1 MAMTASEWARFQ
13 AMLPQEDRMSYR
25 EYLASVGTTPTP
37 QVQATTAQAATAPAQ
52 DTSFTAAERAIFGE
66 AATMPAPAPAQT
78 AAVTTAPATT
88 ETATSAVTGGAAT
101 SATTGGT
108 TGGITQAELDAA
120 IKSALATQASAFA
133 RQQQE
138 AAAQAAAQREAER
151 RSTRQKASDRLVAM
165 FDSYKLGNLA
175 KFIDERIMNDVSE
188 DMLMLE
194 IYERP
199 EYKTRFPGMAEL
211 RKAGKAISEAAY
223 MGIEKQMEQTA
234 RFFDLPKGF
243 YDGPEDFG
251 NLIGKQVSAKEF
263 QDRLQV
269 GQDLARTLNPY
280 VKEALSS
287 LYGVGEGALTAYVLD
302 PDKALSVIQK
312 QAKAAQFVGY
322 AREAGFGLASV
333 TPEVA
338 TDIAGTAPYASLSE
352 QQMQKSLQQAGQL
365 RREQSRLAGIEG
377 EVYQEQEALDAVI
390 SGSSEALLASQRR
403 AQREVARF
411 GERGGVTA
419 TSLARP
425 GTI

>member
-1 MAMTASEWARFQ
+1 M
-13 AMLPQEDRMSYR
+13 
-25 EYLASVGTTPTP
+25 
-37 QVQATTAQAATAPAQ
+37 
-52 DTSFTAAERAIFGE
+52 
-66 AATMPAPAPAQT
+66 
-78 AAVTTAPATT
+78 PATT
-88 ETATSAVTGGAAT
+88 EPATSAVTGGAAT
-101 SATTGGT
+101 SAATGGTAGGT

-165 FDSYKLGNLA
+165 FNAYNLGNLA

-211 RKAGKAISEAAY
+211 RKQGQAISEKEY
-223 MGIEKQMEQTA
+223 MNIEKQMEQTA

-251 NLIGKQVSAKEF
+251 NLIAKGVSAKEF

-269 GQDLARTLNPY
+269 GQDLSRTLNPF
-280 VKEALSS
+280 VKESLVS
-287 LYGVGEGALTAYVLD
+287 LYGIGEGALTAYVLD

-312 QAKAAQFVGY
+312 QAKAAQFVGF

-333 TPEVA
+333 TPEIA
-338 TDIAGTAPYASLSE
+338 MDIAGTTAYASLSE

-365 RREQSRLAGIEG
+365 RREQARLAGIEG
-377 EVYQEQEALDAVI
+377 EPYREQEALDAVI

>member
-1 MAMTASEWARFQ
+1 MAMTAAQWARFQ
-13 AMLPQEDRMSYR
+13 ARLPEEDRMSYQ

-37 QVQATTAQAATAPAQ
+37 QVTPQTPDLTATEERTFGITNAQLNALQAPAVTAP
-52 DTSFTAAERAIFGE
+52 
-66 AATMPAPAPAQT
+66 
-78 AAVTTAPATT
+78 TTTT
-88 ETATSAVTGGAAT
+88 PATSAVTTTPATSAVTTGPAT
-101 SATTGGT
+101 SATTGAPAGT
-108 TGGITQAELDAA
+108 VTKEQLDAA
-120 IKSALATQASAFA
+120 IKSALATQATAFA
-133 RQQQE
+133 NQQRE
-138 AAAQAAAQREAER
+138 AAAQASAQRESER

-280 VKEALSS
+280 VKEALTS

-322 AREAGFGLASV
+322 AREAGFGLSSI

-352 QQMQKSLQQAGQL
+352 QQLQKSLQQAGQL

-377 EVYQEQEALDAVI
+377 EPYREQEALDAVI

-411 GERGGVTA
+411 GGTSGLTG
-419 TSLARP
+419 TSLRSADL
-425 GTI
+425 I

>member
-165 FDSYKLGNLA
+165 FDSYNLGNLA

-302 PDKALSVIQK
+302 PDKALSV
-312 QAKAAQFVGY
+312 
-322 AREAGFGLASV
+322 
-333 TPEVA
+333 

>member
-1 MAMTASEWARFQ
+1 MAMTASQWARFQ
-13 AMLPQEDRMSYR
+13 ARLPQEDRMSYE

-37 QVQATTAQAATAPAQ
+37 QTTPQTPGLTATEERTFGITNAQLDAMQT
-52 DTSFTAAERAIFGE
+52 
-66 AATMPAPAPAQT
+66 PAQT
-78 AAVTTAPATT
+78 AAVTTRPTTT
-88 ETATSAVTGGAAT
+88 ETATSAVTGGAATSAATT

-223 MGIEKQMEQTA
+223 IGIEKQMEQTA

-280 VKEALSS
+280 VKEALTS